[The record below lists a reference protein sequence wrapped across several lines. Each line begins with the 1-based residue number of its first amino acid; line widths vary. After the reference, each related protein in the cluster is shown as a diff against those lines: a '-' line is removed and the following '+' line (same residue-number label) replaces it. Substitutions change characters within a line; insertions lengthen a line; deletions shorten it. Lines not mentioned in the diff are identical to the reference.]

1 MATIAGVDVGNVVT
15 FPWVDKWALM
25 CIDRA
30 SRDGHSK
37 GVDEICQLLT
47 QTERKKVIEAIRT
60 MRATV
65 LTKAIK

>member
-30 SRDGHSK
+30 SRDGHAK
-37 GVDEICQLLT
+37 GVDEICQVLSAV
-47 QTERKKVIEAIRT
+47 ERKQVIEACRRIRST
-60 MRATV
+60 I